1 MVATRKG
8 WSERKEDT
16 RKLLKFGI
24 SVQRVQ
30 TPPDQSAVPQVG
42 SEPCD
47 GVGNHDGDA

>member
-1 MVATRKG
+1 VVAARKG
-8 WSERKEDT
+8 WSGRKENIG
-16 RKLLKFGI
+16 RLLKFGS

-47 GVGNHDGDA
+47 EAGNRNGDA